1 FAWSIVGA
9 WFGDRETNTSAEVI
23 ATTTTPI
30 AASFRHG
37 LSTEGGRMDG
47 MLGGEPSVFGSDSNR
62 IPPRERMAKRPN
74 GGSCLIRF
82 ETKVKLG
89 RGRGRESLLWNSY
102 PGPMKRRKSSNEPRR
117 PADIVLQSFNTV
129 SSDAQTGAG
138 VTERLM

>member
-1 FAWSIVGA
+1 M
-9 WFGDRETNTSAEVI
+9 I

-30 AASFRHG
+30 AASFLHG
-37 LSTEGGRMDG
+37 LSKEGGGRIDG
-47 MLGGEPSVFGSDSNR
+47 TLEDESSVFGSDSNR

-74 GGSCLIRF
+74 GGSYLIRF